1 MTKEEVL
8 ELIRS
13 DESYRIE
20 LTTSTTDKDKLQ
32 EAICAFSNDMPG
44 LRKKAYLL
52 IGVRNNGE
60 IDGLKVDDNLLRDIS
75 ALRSTGNILPL
86 PMMSCEKVEMDGG
99 DVLVVEVTPSFN
111 TPVRY
116 RGRTFIRIGPRKD
129 IASAEEE
136 RILSERCTDSIATF
150 DVMPCRTA
158 TLDDID
164 VNYIKEYYLPQA
176 ISPMVLLE
184 DKRGLK
190 EQMASLRLF
199 NMRYDCPTM
208 AAIILFGKD
217 PRYFLPGNYVQFVRF
232 AGKTK
237 ATEVVNERQF
247 KGGLVTLLPRLESF
261 VEDAVVTRRP
271 VPVSLFREKTVT
283 NYPKAALRELLM
295 NACMHRDYQSNT
307 PIRFYQ
313 FEDHIE
319 LMNPGGL
326 YGEARPENFPNVN
339 AYRNP
344 VVAEAMKYMK
354 YVNMFN
360 RGIGSVQE
368 NLRDNGSEKAEFTVD
383 KLTVFEVSIED
394 ANVTDLRRYG
404 IIEDNSDTT
413 QTELGQ
419 NSAKLDPSEV
429 ENLSDEVKALIIR
442 LQRQM
447 LSLAEIK
454 DIYDFELNLNKL
466 GQNSDTTSARHR
478 HNIGTTSAQH
488 RHNSNRP
495 QRELEQDFD
504 TTSARHRHDIGTTS
518 AQHRHNFAEALTKL
532 SKSSDRTLFRNAINP
547 SIKQGLVTREHPESP
562 RRPHQRYLLTSKGI
576 EALELLMQKI

>member
-8 ELIRS
+8 ELIHS

-20 LTTSTTDKDKLQ
+20 LTASTTDKDKFQ

-44 LRKKAYLL
+44 SRKKGYLL
-52 IGVRNNGE
+52 IGVRNNGN
-60 IDGLKVDDNLLRDIS
+60 IDGLKVDDELLKSIS

-86 PMMSCEKVEMDGG
+86 PVMHCEKVEMDGG

-150 DVMPCRTA
+150 DVMPCREA

-164 VNYIKEYYLPQA
+164 VDYIKEHYLPQT
-176 ISPMVLLE
+176 ISPETLAE
-184 DKRGLK
+184 DKRSIK

-199 NMRYDCPTM
+199 SMRYDCPTM
-208 AAIILFGKD
+208 AAVILFGKD
-217 PRYFLPGNYVQFVRF
+217 PRYFLPGDYVQFVRF

-237 ATEVVNERQF
+237 ATEVMNERQF
-247 KGGLVTLLPRLESF
+247 KGGLAMLLPRLESF
-261 VEDAVVTRRP
+261 VGDAVVTQRP

-283 NYPKAALRELLM
+283 NYPQAALRELLM

-307 PIRFYQ
+307 PIRLYQ

-344 VVAEAMKYMK
+344 VIAEAMKYMK

-368 NLRDNGSEKAEFTVD
+368 NLKKNGSDKAVFMVD

-404 IIEDNSDTT
+404 KGGNSGLKSNLNEVSSELRQNSDKRDVID
-413 QTELGQ
+413 L
-419 NSAKLDPSEV
+419 SKLND
-429 ENLSDEVKALIIR
+429 NIKALIIR
-442 LQRQM
+442 LQRQV
-447 LSLAEIK
+447 LSMTEIQ
-454 DIYDFELNLNKL
+454 DISELELN
-466 GQNSDTTSARHR
+466 SDRTPTELRQKFD
-478 HNIGTTSAQH
+478 NI
-488 RHNSNRP
+488 
-495 QRELEQDFD
+495 
-504 TTSARHRHDIGTTS
+504 
-518 AQHRHNFAEALTKL
+518 L
-532 SKSSDRTLFRNAINP
+532 SKLASSSDRTVYRNSINP
-547 SIKQGLVTREHPESP
+547 AMEQGLVTREHPESP
-562 RRPHQRYLLTSKGI
+562 RHPRQRYLLTDKG
-576 EALELLMQKI
+576 LEVLNMLMGMN

>member
-8 ELIRS
+8 ALIRS

-20 LTTSTTDKDKLQ
+20 LTASTTDKDKFQ
-32 EAICAFSNDMPG
+32 EAICAFSNDLPG
-44 LRKKAYLL
+44 SRKKGYLL
-52 IGVRNNGE
+52 IGVRNNGD
-60 IDGLKVDDNLLRDIS
+60 IDGLKVDDELLKTIS

-86 PMMSCEKVEMDGG
+86 PVMHCEKVEMEGG
-99 DVLVVEVTPSFN
+99 DVLVVEVSPSFN

-150 DVMPCRTA
+150 DVMPCREA
-158 TLDDID
+158 TFEDID
-164 VNYIKEYYLPQA
+164 VDYIKEHYLPQA
-176 ISPMVLLE
+176 ISPDALVE
-184 DKRGLK
+184 DKRNIK

-199 NMRYDCPTM
+199 SMRYDCPTM
-208 AAIILFGKD
+208 AAVILFGKD
-217 PRYFLPGNYVQFVRF
+217 PRYFLPGDYVQFVRF

-237 ATEVVNERQF
+237 ATEVMNERQF
-247 KGGLVTLLPRLESF
+247 KGGLATLLPRLESF
-261 VEDAVVTRRP
+261 VGDAVVTQRP

-283 NYPKAALRELLM
+283 NYPQTALRELLM

-307 PIRFYQ
+307 PIRLYQ

-344 VVAEAMKYMK
+344 IIAEAMKYMK

-368 NLRDNGSEKAEFTVD
+368 DLKKNGSEKAVFMVD

-404 IIEDNSDTT
+404 KSNNRGHESNLHEAFSEHRQNLDELEAIDLSKLNDN
-413 QTELGQ
+413 
-419 NSAKLDPSEV
+419 
-429 ENLSDEVKALIIR
+429 VKALIIR
-442 LQRQM
+442 LQRQV
-447 LSLAEIK
+447 LSVSEIQ
-454 DIYDFELNLNKL
+454 DM
-466 GQNSDTTSARHR
+466 S
-478 HNIGTTSAQH
+478 
-488 RHNSNRP
+488 
-495 QRELEQDFD
+495 ELEPNLD
-504 TTSARHRHDIGTTS
+504 RI
-518 AQHRHNFAEALTKL
+518 L
-532 SKSSDRTLFRNAINP
+532 SKLANVSGKTIIRNFINP
-547 SIKQGLVTREHPESP
+547 SMVQGFVTREHPESP
-562 RRPHQRYLLTSKGI
+562 RHPRQRYLLTDKG
-576 EALELLMQKI
+576 LKVLDLLIHS

>member
-8 ELIRS
+8 ELIHS

-20 LTTSTTDKDKLQ
+20 LTASTTDKDKFQ

-44 LRKKAYLL
+44 SRKKGYLL
-52 IGVRNNGE
+52 IGVRNNGN
-60 IDGLKVDDNLLRDIS
+60 IDGLKVDDELLKSIS

-86 PMMSCEKVEMDGG
+86 PVMHCEKVEMDGG

-150 DVMPCRTA
+150 DVMPCREA

-164 VNYIKEYYLPQA
+164 VDYIKEHYLPQA
-176 ISPMVLLE
+176 ISPETLAE
-184 DKRGLK
+184 DKRSIK

-199 NMRYDCPTM
+199 SMRYDCPTM
-208 AAIILFGKD
+208 AAVILFGKD
-217 PRYFLPGNYVQFVRF
+217 PRYFLPGDYVQFVRF

-237 ATEVVNERQF
+237 ATEVMNERQF
-247 KGGLVTLLPRLESF
+247 KGGLAMLLPRLESF
-261 VEDAVVTRRP
+261 VGDAVVTQRP

-283 NYPKAALRELLM
+283 NYPQAALRELLM

-307 PIRFYQ
+307 PIRLYQ

-344 VVAEAMKYMK
+344 VIAEAMKYMK

-368 NLRDNGSEKAEFTVD
+368 NLKKNGSEKAVFMVD

-404 IIEDNSDTT
+404 KSGECELESNLNEVSSELRQNSD
-413 QTELGQ
+413 
-419 NSAKLDPSEV
+419 KLATID
-429 ENLSDEVKALIIR
+429 LSKLNDNIKALIIR
-442 LQRQM
+442 LQRQV
-447 LSLAEIK
+447 LSMAEIQ
-454 DIYDFELNLNKL
+454 DISELELN
-466 GQNSDTTSARHR
+466 SDRASTELRQKFD
-478 HNIGTTSAQH
+478 NI
-488 RHNSNRP
+488 
-495 QRELEQDFD
+495 
-504 TTSARHRHDIGTTS
+504 
-518 AQHRHNFAEALTKL
+518 L
-532 SKSSDRTLFRNAINP
+532 SKLASSSDRTVYRNSINP
-547 SIKQGLVTREHPESP
+547 AMEQGLVTREYPESP
-562 RRPHQRYLLTSKGI
+562 RHPRQRYLLTDKG
-576 EALELLMQKI
+576 LEILNLLMGMN

>member
-20 LTTSTTDKDKLQ
+20 LTTSTTDKDKFQ

-44 LRKKAYLL
+44 SRKKGYLL
-52 IGVRNNGE
+52 IGVRNNGD
-60 IDGLKVDDNLLRDIS
+60 IDGLKVDDELLKSIS

-86 PMMSCEKVEMDGG
+86 PVMHCEKVEMDGG

-150 DVMPCRTA
+150 DVMPCREA

-164 VNYIKEYYLPQA
+164 VDYIKEHYLPQA
-176 ISPMVLLE
+176 ISPETLAE
-184 DKRGLK
+184 DKRSIK

-199 NMRYDCPTM
+199 SMRYDCPTM
-208 AAIILFGKD
+208 AAVILFGKD
-217 PRYFLPGNYVQFVRF
+217 PRYFLPGDYVQFVRF

-237 ATEVVNERQF
+237 ATEVMNERQF
-247 KGGLVTLLPRLESF
+247 KGGLAMLLPRLESF
-261 VEDAVVTRRP
+261 VGDAVVTQRP

-283 NYPKAALRELLM
+283 NYPQAALRELLM

-307 PIRFYQ
+307 PIRLYQ

-344 VVAEAMKYMK
+344 VIAEAMKYMK

-368 NLRDNGSEKAEFTVD
+368 NLKKNGSDKAVFMVD

-404 IIEDNSDTT
+404 KGGNSGRESDLFGASSELRQNSDKLATT
-413 QTELGQ
+413 DL
-419 NSAKLDPSEV
+419 SKLND
-429 ENLSDEVKALIIR
+429 NIKALIIR
-442 LQRQM
+442 LQRQV
-447 LSLAEIK
+447 LSMSEIQ
-454 DIYDFELNLNKL
+454 DISELELN
-466 GQNSDTTSARHR
+466 SDRTPTELRQKFG
-478 HNIGTTSAQH
+478 NI
-488 RHNSNRP
+488 
-495 QRELEQDFD
+495 
-504 TTSARHRHDIGTTS
+504 
-518 AQHRHNFAEALTKL
+518 L
-532 SKSSDRTLFRNAINP
+532 SKLASSSDRTVYRNSINP
-547 SIKQGLVTREHPESP
+547 AIEQGLVTREHPESP
-562 RRPHQRYLLTSKGI
+562 HHPRQRYLLTDKG
-576 EALELLMQKI
+576 LEVLDMLMRTN